1 MDFEFDE
8 DDDFSS
14 ALGTE
19 ALAARDMVPEGFDNA
34 PQAPASIEHL
44 IQGRRYLR
52 S

>member
-19 ALAARDMVPEGFDNA
+19 TLAARDM
-34 PQAPASIEHL
+34 
-44 IQGRRYLR
+44 YLR
-52 S
+52 ASTIPHELLHRLNSLFRVEDT